1 MNEVCFSSGPVHWF
15 SCYVLNLYCPL
26 SFNIVFFSLIIWRP
40 HIQLQCNVF
49 IPNFKS
55 SCRLHSNTPR
65 AAGSFWK
72 LQLCRA
78 SRERNEYLCSRHSP
92 PFATGFHGFS
102 LWNKR
107 PRQPSRMS
115 YTSMFYLTQQCQ
127 AYNVPFISI
136 VYFNTYQ
143 EDRKLVINVEGS
155 MRFHYKL
162 M

>member
-1 MNEVCFSSGPVHWF
+1 MRYASVQ
-15 SCYVLNLYCPL
+15 VLCTGFHVTFWTCTALYL
-26 SFNIVFFSLIIWRP
+26 STLFFFFNYLEATYSAAVQCL
-40 HIQLQCNVF
+40 HTQLQ
-49 IPNFKS
+49 KS

-78 SRERNEYLCSRHSP
+78 SRERNEDLCSRHCP